1 MEQVDRNKIL
11 VRYLISKGLAFSQ
24 KDLGKKLGYGNE
36 SSFSQVI
43 NGKVPMPKD
52 FIPKINIL
60 YPQINTKWLLT
71 GEGEMLLPSDHSPV
85 ISGDCNTQVVG
96 NSNNVNG
103 GDVLA
108 KTLAEMK
115 DLIRQQMES
124 NAVLVE
130 SNRMLVDSNKKLVDL
145 LADKC
150 SS

>member
-1 MEQVDRNKIL
+1 MSIKDRIIL
-11 VRYLISKGLAFSQ
+11 FTKYKQISVKAFEDKCGMSNGYVNAMRKGLGTEKLNNVLTAFP
-24 KDLGKKLGYGNE
+24 D
-36 SSFSQVI
+36 I
-43 NGKVPMPKD
+43 NRD
-52 FIPKINIL
+52 
-60 YPQINTKWLLT
+60 WLLY
-71 GEGEMLLPSDHSPV
+71 GEGDMLLPSDHSPV
-85 ISGDCNTQVVG
+85 INGDGNTQVVG

-124 NAVLVE
+124 NSILVE